1 MTMLLDGSIDGLG
14 DSIDEVDWMGR
25 DGPEIRILLEFA
37 LLIYMLLYVSLS
49 SHNLNNGR
57 FISMMKK
64 MPEKKNELREAFK
77 TFDADG
83 DGSTTRSELR
93 RILIKFGQHL
103 SDQELDA
110 VMAEVDQNRGE
121 SILCH
126 WICFI
131 SSYLCED
138 WPHTNLTA
146 KFIAAYFFSHI
157 RWSHFL

>member
-1 MTMLLDGSIDGLG
+1 MFDKDGGGTISMAELKGVMERLGTKVSDKELRDIISNVDENNDGEIDVT
-14 DSIDEVDWMGR
+14 E
-25 DGPEIRILLEFA
+25 
-37 LLIYMLLYVSLS
+37 
-49 SHNLNNGR
+49 

-110 VMAEVDQNRGE
+110 VMLEVDQNRDGV
-121 SILCH
+121 
-126 WICFI
+126 I
-131 SSYLCED
+131 SFEEFVQAMDTYKPAS
-138 WPHTNLTA
+138 
-146 KFIAAYFFSHI
+146 FQG
-157 RWSHFL
+157 